1 MTINEQTA
9 FDTFTDLT
17 HTSPPSDASS
27 GIGGGSLATY
37 GEERETLLSTLIKS
51 EYANNSSYA
60 FPPGIVDTQ
69 GFQNGGISNGELNHP
84 DSPDSGMSAGT
95 TGSGDMDSWGS
106 SGSIINNLLVGT
118 FTNASSYEIPAAVVE
133 GASYDTFTQLNHG
146 STETGA
152 EVGYTYLGTRVSGNV
167 YVDSEAG
174 TKTADAATVSG
185 VTIRSEKAGLSFTT
199 AADPTDGQ
207 YKLDVGDGG
216 TYTVVADHPLFGT
229 DSVTVDLN
237 PGESMP
243 DVDLVLGAGGSV
255 GFLRRRIG

>member
-1 MTINEQTA
+1 MAVNEETA
-9 FDTFTDLT
+9 FNTFVKVS
-17 HTSPPSDASS
+17 HA
-27 GIGGGSLATY
+27 G
-37 GEERETLLSTLIKS
+37 
-51 EYANNSSYA
+51 
-60 FPPGIVDTQ
+60 FVDT
-69 GFQNGGISNGELNHP
+69 GMEAGG
-84 DSPDSGMSAGT
+84 
-95 TGSGDMDSWGS
+95 TGDDMDSWS
-106 SGSIINNLLVGT
+106 SDSEIVNNLLVGS
-118 FTNASSYEIPAAVVE
+118 FTNASSYPIPSAVVE
-133 GASYDTFTQLNHG
+133 GSSFDTFQEVEHG
-146 STETGA
+146 ASETGV

-174 TKTADAATVSG
+174 TKTGDAATVSG
-185 VTIRSEKAGLSFTT
+185 VTVRSEKAGLTFTT

-229 DSVTVDLN
+229 DSVTVELN

>member
-1 MTINEQTA
+1 MADINEVTA
-9 FDTFTDLT
+9 FDVFEE
-17 HTSPPSDASS
+17 
-27 GIGGGSLATY
+27 AT
-37 GEERETLLSTLIKS
+37 
-51 EYANNSSYA
+51 
-60 FPPGIVDTQ
+60 
-69 GFQNGGISNGELNHP
+69 HP
-84 DSPDSGMSAGT
+84 DVADTGMEAGT
-95 TGSGDMDSWGS
+95 TGSGDMDSWS
-106 SGSIINNLLVGT
+106 SDDSIVNNLLVGT
-118 FTNASSYEIPAAVVE
+118 FTNESSYPIPSAIVE
-133 GASYDTFTQLNHG
+133 GSTFDRFQEATHG
-146 STETGA
+146 ATATGA

-185 VTIRSEKAGLSFTT
+185 VTIRSEKGDLTFTT
-199 AADPTDGQ
+199 PADPTDGQ